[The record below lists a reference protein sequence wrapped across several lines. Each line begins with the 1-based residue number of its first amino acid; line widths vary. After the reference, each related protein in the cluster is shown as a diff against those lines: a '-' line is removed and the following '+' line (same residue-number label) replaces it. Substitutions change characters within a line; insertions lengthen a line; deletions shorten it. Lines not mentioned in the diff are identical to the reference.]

1 MKLRNLQNV
10 QIQLETDNIIRN
22 LSTNIAQIIKCDF
35 KICAHF
41 QPPT

>member
-22 LSTNIAQIIKCDF
+22 LSTNIAQII
-35 KICAHF
+35 
-41 QPPT
+41 